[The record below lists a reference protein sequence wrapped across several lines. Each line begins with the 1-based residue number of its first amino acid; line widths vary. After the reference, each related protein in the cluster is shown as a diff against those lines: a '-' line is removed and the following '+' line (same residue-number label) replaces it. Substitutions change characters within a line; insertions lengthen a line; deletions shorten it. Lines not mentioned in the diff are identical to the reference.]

1 MIQAIRPLNSKYL
14 TAVDAQKH
22 AVLAYDVHKAPT
34 RVVSVENTNSGT
46 VIPVAELRRL
56 HECESPRTVKDL
68 SCSFSIWNDQSSCHP
83 RHGLTVT
90 MYMDSHVLNTG
101 AIGAQENK
109 VSIHM
114 DGARLFDAAAASG
127 TSLRDFAQCADLV
140 TLDFSK
146 NLGAPM
152 GAMVLGTT
160 NAIQRLKR
168 TRKGIGGGM
177 RQAGVLASA
186 ARQAVVENFGLG
198 GVDSV
203 GKLARSYD
211 ISKLV
216 GQLWTERGGRLL
228 RTVETNVVW
237 VDLKSLGVE
246 EKDWNAV
253 GKRHG
258 VRLDGK
264 RIMVHHQICDEAV
277 MKLQSVI
284 NEVLPNEAK
293 SIVFH
298 GAWIDSSTR
307 ARL

>member
-1 MIQAIRPLNSKYL
+1 MAPGTTSPFVAGSQLL
-14 TAVDAQKH
+14 TEGITGAQK
-22 AVLAYDVHKAPT
+22 
-34 RVVSVENTNSGT
+34 NG
-46 VIPVAELRRL
+46 
-56 HECESPRTVKDL
+56 
-68 SCSFSIWNDQSSCHP
+68 
-83 RHGLTVT
+83 VT
-90 MYMDSHVLNTG
+90 
-101 AIGAQENK
+101 
-109 VSIHM
+109 IHM
-114 DGARLFDAAAASG
+114 DGARLFDAVAASG
-127 TSLRDFAQCADLV
+127 SSLRDFAQCADLV

-160 NAIQRLKR
+160 NAIRRLKR

-177 RQAGVLASA
+177 RQAGVLAAA

-198 GVDSV
+198 GMDSV

-211 ISKLV
+211 IAKLV

-228 RTVETNVVW
+228 REVETNVVW
-237 VDLKSLGVE
+237 VDLKLLGVE
-246 EKDWNAV
+246 EKTWNAV

-277 MKLQSVI
+277 TKLQSVMI
-284 NEVLPNEAK
+284 EVLPDEE
-293 SIVFH
+293 SSLDLH
-298 GAWIDSSTR
+298 DAWVESSAR

>member
-1 MIQAIRPLNSKYL
+1 
-14 TAVDAQKH
+14 
-22 AVLAYDVHKAPT
+22 
-34 RVVSVENTNSGT
+34 
-46 VIPVAELRRL
+46 
-56 HECESPRTVKDL
+56 
-68 SCSFSIWNDQSSCHP
+68 
-83 RHGLTVT
+83 
-90 MYMDSHVLNTG
+90 
-101 AIGAQENK
+101 
-109 VSIHM
+109 M
-114 DGARLFDAAAASG
+114 DGARLFDAVCASG

-160 NAIQRLKR
+160 DAIQRLKR

-177 RQAGVLASA
+177 RQAGVLAAA

-211 ISKLV
+211 IAKLV
-216 GQLWTERGGRLL
+216 GQNWTERGGHLL
-228 RTVETNVVW
+228 RMVETNVVW

-246 EKDWNAV
+246 EKVWNAI
-253 GKRHG
+253 GRRHG
-258 VRLDGK
+258 IRLDGK

-277 MKLQSVI
+277 IKLQGVI
-284 NEVLPNEAK
+284 NEVLS
-293 SIVFH
+293 SIEKN
-298 GAWIDSSTR
+298 IDLHRTWPEFGGR